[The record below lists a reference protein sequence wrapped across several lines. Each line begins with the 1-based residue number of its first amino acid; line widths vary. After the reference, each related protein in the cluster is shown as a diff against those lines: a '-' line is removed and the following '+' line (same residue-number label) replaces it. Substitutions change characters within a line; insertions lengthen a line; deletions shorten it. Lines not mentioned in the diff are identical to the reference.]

1 MLANSKIDLDA
12 FDLQTSRRSHLAYQK
27 ISTKPNEFTP
37 CARKEAFNQYV
48 RSLEKNDLFL
58 HTDDLKNFQLWHYE
72 EYSKKCTFVYIFL
85 DKEDNKHTAL
95 YVGKTKNLRTRMTQ
109 HASKDW
115 YKYANCLAI
124 EPYESNAIASEREA
138 ELIHDLTP
146 LFNKQGG
153 LGMAFQKAKNN
164 ISVQV
169 PKMADVSTLKFAP
182 ISDSIAKYKL
192 KYGAMTRNEQEQEAI
207 MSYTTRP
214 QSFKRRHL
222 KPIEIVSPD
231 LEMLKEKARKL
242 ALEGYN
248 VTIRE
253 KGA

>member
-1 MLANSKIDLDA
+1 MLLTYKLLGDHIWLIKKY
-12 FDLQTSRRSHLAYQK
+12 L
-27 ISTKPNEFTP
+27 
-37 CARKEAFNQYV
+37 
-48 RSLEKNDLFL
+48 RSLMSLLLVQEKRLLTNMLDHLKKTIFSL
-58 HTDDLKNFQLWHYE
+58 HTDDLKNFQSWHYE

-192 KYGAMTRNEQEQEAI
+192 KYGAMTRDEQEQEAI

-214 QSFKRRHL
+214 QSFKTRHL

-231 LEMLKEKARKL
+231 LEMLKEKAKENWL
-242 ALEGYN
+242 LKD
-248 VTIRE
+248 TT
-253 KGA
+253 

>member
-1 MLANSKIDLDA
+1 MLANGKIDLDA

-58 HTDDLKNFQLWHYE
+58 HTDDLKNFQSWHYE

-153 LGMAFQKAKNN
+153 LGMAFQKAKSN

-192 KYGAMTRNEQEQEAI
+192 KYGAMTRDEQEQEAI
-207 MSYTTRP
+207 RSYTTRP

-222 KPIEIVSPD
+222 KPIEIVSSD

-248 VTIRE
+248 VTIKE

>member
-1 MLANSKIDLDA
+1 
-12 FDLQTSRRSHLAYQK
+12 
-27 ISTKPNEFTP
+27 
-37 CARKEAFNQYV
+37 
-48 RSLEKNDLFL
+48 
-58 HTDDLKNFQLWHYE
+58 
-72 EYSKKCTFVYIFL
+72 
-85 DKEDNKHTAL
+85 
-95 YVGKTKNLRTRMTQ
+95 
-109 HASKDW
+109 
-115 YKYANCLAI
+115 
-124 EPYESNAIASEREA
+124 
-138 ELIHDLTP
+138 
-146 LFNKQGG
+146 
-153 LGMAFQKAKNN
+153 MAFQKAKSN

-192 KYGAMTRNEQEQEAI
+192 KYGAMTRDEQEQEAI

-248 VTIRE
+248 VTIKE